1 MNATPE
7 QLLAALQWRYATKK
21 FDPAKRIPEPVW
33 EALEQSLVLTPSSF
47 GLQPW
52 QFLVVENPEIR
63 RQLQEVSWNQSQVT
77 EASHFV
83 VMTAR
88 DDMHAGDIGEWIGRM
103 AEVQGIPVENL
114 APLQRVI
121 ASFIEGKPPESLRVW
136 NGRQVYIALGQ
147 LMSSA
152 ALLGI
157 DTCPMEGLDVT
168 AYDRILGLENS
179 GYHTAVACA
188 LGYRAADDKASL
200 YPKTRFDRSRVIRT
214 IA

>member
-1 MNATPE
+1 MNVTPE
-7 QLLAALQWRYATKK
+7 QLLAVLQWRYATKK
-21 FDPAKRIPEPVW
+21 FDAAKRIPEPVW
-33 EALEQSLVLTPSSF
+33 ESLEESLVLTPSSF

-63 RQLQEVSWNQSQVT
+63 KQLQEVSWNQTQVT
-77 EASHFV
+77 GASHFV

-88 DDMHAGDIGEWIGRM
+88 DDMHAGDISSWVARM
-103 AEVQGIPVENL
+103 AEIQGVPVENL
-114 APLQRVI
+114 APFQQLI
-121 ASFIEGKPPESLRVW
+121 ASFIEPQSPESLRIW

-157 DTCPMEGLDVT
+157 DACPMEGLDAK
-168 AYDRILGLENS
+168 AYDRILGLENT

-188 LGYRAADDKASL
+188 LGYRAADDKASR
-200 YPKTRFDRSRVIRT
+200 YPKVRFDRKQVIRK
-214 IA
+214 I